1 MPLTNIASR
10 STDPQKLTAYQTSKS
25 ERPVIRPYIPADKVS
40 WDASFNEY
48 SPVNYTSPIVLSNP
62 SWADPVNPK

>member
-1 MPLTNIASR
+1 MPLTNVASR

-40 WDASFNEY
+40 WDVNY
-48 SPVNYTSPIVLSNP
+48 PDYTPVNYTSPIVLSNP
-62 SWADPVNPK
+62 SWADLVDPK